1 VSTSVIPALKERKLT
16 RARRHVLHDLQ
27 PYICLFDHC
36 PSTLFASRHAWFEH
50 ELAAHRKEWACGIC
64 NARAKSASAF
74 VEHARSIHQRTFPE
88 KFLPKILQQ
97 NERAQTR
104 YKADDCP
111 FCDDWV
117 VNHGDRDIAEDDL
130 YVTVKQFRQ
139 HVGRHMEELA
149 LFVLPLEPSEGFQSQ
164 KAAGEAELF
173 DQPQDTSEIH
183 GLDNPGE
190 PAAQMAEEPVTACKQ
205 GHLEKVK
212 DSLEAGGY
220 VDTKFGD
227 GSSADATFPGSEGY
241 VLGRPIG
248 FGGFSTIHER
258 IQMAEELVNTYKQ
271 GHLEKAKKSPAA
283 GGYVDIKFGD
293 GSSVDAT
300 FPGSEGY
307 VLGRPIGFDAFSTIH
322 EQTQMA
328 EEFVNAYKQGHLEE
342 VKKSPGAGGYA
353 DIESGDGSSIFTGL
367 EGQTIGDGSFVDA
380 TFPGSEG
387 QTIGDGYVLGRLIGF
402 GSFSTIHEVT
412 QMSRSGGQRK
422 LAAKIVRKSIKDKSP
437 EENEQSQAEFA
448 HEVELWR
455 LLHHRHILPL
465 ETIWYTDEATYC
477 FIPLNKGGT
486 LYDLVRSNRS
496 GVPTDLAKRYSY
508 QLAAALRYLHCD
520 ARVAHQDVNL
530 ENCLLDTTSDPGE
543 VRLCD
548 FGMAERIFND
558 RYSSRSSPLS
568 PKSLDY
574 IAPETLRA
582 PMSNAPEIAVISPAV
597 DMWAYGVCVYTMV
610 VGSRPFYHSFR
621 PRISAAVLSG
631 NWDREKLLEKGG
643 QDVFNL
649 VLNCL
654 ETDPKKRWDADEVL
668 GCAWLKEMADA
679 NDDQDDSFASEE
691 KP

>member
-1 VSTSVIPALKERKLT
+1 VSTSIIPALKERKLT

-36 PSTLFASRHAWFEH
+36 PSPLFASRHAWFEH

-88 KFLPKILQQ
+88 KILPKILQQ

-149 LFVLPLEPSEGFQSQ
+149 LFVLPLGLGEGFQSQ
-164 KAAGEAELF
+164 KVAGETELF
-173 DQPQDTSEIH
+173 DRPQDTSEIRE
-183 GLDNPGE
+183 LDNPDE
-190 PAAQMAEEPVTACKQ
+190 PAAQMAEERVTACKQ

-212 DSLEAGGY
+212 KSPEAGGY
-220 VDTKFGD
+220 VDTKFG
-227 GSSADATFPGSEGY
+227 
-241 VLGRPIG
+241 I
-248 FGGFSTIHER
+248 
-258 IQMAEELVNTYKQ
+258 
-271 GHLEKAKKSPAA
+271 
-283 GGYVDIKFGD
+283 

-307 VLGRPIGFDAFSTIH
+307 VLGRPIGFSRFSNIH
-322 EQTQMA
+322 ERIQMA
-328 EEFVNAYKQGHLEE
+328 KDTYKQAFLEK
-342 VKKSPGAGGYA
+342 VKKSPETGGYV
-353 DIESGDGSSIFTGL
+353 DIEFGDGSSATFPGS
-367 EGQTIGDGSFVDA
+367 EGQTIGDGSSVSATFPGSEGQTTGDGSSVDA

-387 QTIGDGYVLGRLIGF
+387 QTIGDSYVLGRPIGW

-412 QMSRSGGQRK
+412 QMSPSGGQRK
-422 LAAKIVRKSIKDKSP
+422 LAAKVVRRSVKYKSP
-437 EENEQSQAEFA
+437 EENEHFQVEFA
-448 HEVELWR
+448 HEVEIWR

-465 ETIWYTDEATYC
+465 ETVWHTDEATYC

-486 LYDLVRSNRS
+486 LFDLVRSNRS

-508 QLAAALRYLHCD
+508 QLAVALRYLHCD

-558 RYSSRSSPLS
+558 RYSSRSGPLS

-679 NDDQDDSFASEE
+679 NDDQDSYFASEE